1 MKKQLFGKQVTSVV
15 VAGAMAATTLAGC
28 SPKAPAE
35 TKAESVAATE
45 AASEQKTT
53 AAGTEGQAEGVSGTF
68 SGTAAGQG
76 GESDPVKVTITL
88 ENSKIT
94 AVEIDGPGETPGIG
108 SKAIEDFP
116 DKMIGGNTVDID
128 AISGATIT
136 SKAIVEAATAAL
148 AEAGL
153 KPEDL
158 ESIEAEAAAEQAE
171 DMSLDA
177 DLVVVGMGGAGMT
190 AAITAAD
197 AGKTVVILESQ
208 SMGGGNTVRST
219 GGLNAAGTENQK
231 SNEFTEADGVEKTL
245 KTAKESWADNETITS
260 LAATVQQ
267 QWDAY
272 QAAPD
277 GYFDTPELMALDT
290 LIGGHG
296 INDPELVKT
305 LTDNSAGAI
314 TWLKDHGADLPSVGA
329 AGGAS
334 VKRIHR
340 PLDDKGKTAAVG
352 AYIVPILTKNVEERD
367 GIDVYYN
374 TTADKII
381 MEDGKAVGVVA
392 EGETGNTITVNAKA
406 VVLATGGF
414 GANSEMVEKYRP
426 DLKGFVSTNADGILG
441 QGITMATAEDVGAD
455 VVDIDQIQI
464 HPTVHV
470 DGDGNAHLITEGVRG
485 DGAIL
490 VNMEGKRFFDEVST
504 RDKVSAAEIAQT
516 DGSAWLILDQAMID
530 ESTVYQKYLDAGYG
544 VKGETYEEL
553 ADAMGVPADA
563 FAETMDS
570 WAKIWADKKDPDFG
584 RTSFSNENSLAKAPY
599 YGILVAPGIHHTMG
613 GLKINTKTEVINTS
627 GEVIPGLFAAG
638 EVTGGVHG
646 GNRLGGTAVTDII
659 VFGEIAGN
667 SAVEY
672 IG

>member
-1 MKKQLFGKQVTSVV
+1 MKKEYLGKKVTSAV
-15 VAGAMAATTLAGC
+15 VAGTMVASVLSGC
-28 SPKAPAE
+28 SSKAPVE
-35 TKAESVAATE
+35 TKAETTS
-45 AASEQKTT
+45 ASGTT
-53 AAGTEGQAEGVSGTF
+53 DSTQVEVQDGGVSGTF
-68 SGTAAGQG
+68 SGTAVGQG
-76 GESDPVKVTITL
+76 GESDPVKVTLTL
-88 ENSKIT
+88 ENNKIT

-116 DKMIGGNTVDID
+116 DKMIGRNSVDID

-136 SKAIVEAATAAL
+136 SKAIVDAATAAL

-158 ESIEAEAAAEQAE
+158 ESIEVEAAADQAE
-171 DMSLDA
+171 DMSVDT

-197 AGKTVVILESQ
+197 AGKKVVILESQ

-219 GGLNAAGTENQK
+219 GGLNAAGTDNQD

-245 KTAKESWADNETITS
+245 KTAKESWSDNETITS

-267 QWDAY
+267 QWEAY

-277 GYFDTPELMALDT
+277 GYFDSPELMALDT
-290 LIGGHG
+290 MIGGHG
-296 INDPELVKT
+296 INDPALVKT

-314 TWLKDHGADLPSVGA
+314 TWLKDHGADLTSVGA

-340 PLDDKGKTAAVG
+340 PLDEKGKTAAVG
-352 AYIVPILTKNVEERD
+352 AYIVPILTKNVDDRD

-374 TTADKII
+374 TTANKII

-392 EGETGNTITVNAKA
+392 EGESGNTITVNAGA

-441 QGITMATAEDVGAD
+441 QGITMATVEDVGAD

-470 DGDGNAHLITEGVRG
+470 DPDGNAHLITEGVRG

-516 DGSAWLILDQAMID
+516 NGSAWLILDQKMID

-553 ADAMGVPADA
+553 AKAMGVPADA
-563 FAETMDS
+563 FTETMDG
-570 WAKIWADKKDPDFG
+570 WAKIWADKKDTEFG
-584 RTSFSNENSLAKAPY
+584 RTSFSNENNLATAPY

-613 GLKINTKTEVINTS
+613 GLKINTNTEVINTS
-627 GEVIPGLFAAG
+627 GNIIPGLFAAG
-638 EVTGGVHG
+638 EVTGGIHG

-667 SAVEY
+667 SAVKY